1 MLSQLLQA
9 FQRLVSQLKSQFV
22 WVRCWLPLPRHFYGF
37 RRETESRA
45 RLRLRVRERLRRNP
59 ADRASHQRNRR
70 TQRRHLVM
78 DYIFECFFD
87 DTFEQISRNGLQDRQ
102 SRRDVLDHLSSIIKG
117 CSGGQNSQTDEVAA
131 IAVTAAMRY
140 HRMAKEQNGQVSFMY
155 KSSVANVAF
164 LCAKLQ

>member
-59 ADRASHQRNRR
+59 ANRASHQRNRR

-78 DYIFECFFD
+78 DYIFECFF
-87 DTFEQISRNGLQDRQ
+87 
-102 SRRDVLDHLSSIIKG
+102 DHLSSIIKG

-140 HRMAKEQNGQVSFMY
+140 HQMAKEQNGQVSFMY
-155 KSSVANVAF
+155 KSSGANVAF
-164 LCAKLQ
+164 LSAKLQ